1 MSGKESSADAV
12 VASAH
17 ADPRAHRMPDF
28 FLVGQPKSG
37 TTALYEMLR
46 RHPRIFMPENKE
58 PWFLAQELL
67 DRAPPRPQG
76 TPRTLTE
83 YQALFSGADP
93 EQLVGEAT
101 AMYLWS
107 PTAAERIAQARPD
120 ARIIVILREPT
131 SLLRSLHLQWVKS
144 YVETETDLR
153 RALELEPARR
163 QGREIPRYTYWPQ
176 GLLYSDH
183 VRYVEQLRRYHRVFP
198 PEQVLTLIYD
208 DFRRDNAS
216 VVRRVLSFLGVDE
229 NVQIEPREANP
240 TVAVRSGRLHGL
252 VHAVSVGR
260 GPVSRAVKETI
271 KAVTPRA
278 LRRDALHAVNR
289 SVLYSGKPPD
299 DDELMLEL
307 RRRYR
312 GEVAAL
318 SEYIDRDLLALW
330 GYDELA

>member
-1 MSGKESSADAV
+1 
-12 VASAH
+12 
-17 ADPRAHRMPDF
+17 MPDF

-58 PWFLAQELL
+58 PWFLAPELL

-76 TPRTLTE
+76 TPRTLSE
-83 YQALFSGADP
+83 YLALFSDADP
-93 EQLVGEAT
+93 GQLTGEAT

-107 PTAAERIAQARPD
+107 PTAAERIAQERPD
-120 ARIIVILREPT
+120 ARIIAILREPA

-198 PEQVLTLIYD
+198 PEQILTLIYD
-208 DFRRDNAS
+208 DFRADNES
-216 VVRRVLSFLGVDE
+216 VVRRVLSFLDVDG
-229 NVQIEPREANP
+229 NVQIEPLQANP
-240 TVAVRSGRLHGL
+240 TVAVRSGRLHEL

-260 GPVSRAVKETI
+260 GPISRAIKEAI

-278 LRRDALHAVNR
+278 ARRDALHAVNS
-289 SVLYSGKPPD
+289 SVLYGGKPPD

-312 GEVAAL
+312 SEVAAL

-330 GYDELA
+330 GYDELG